1 MLCCAVL
8 LGGWDRKLLLL
19 GMLHKPHHHQ
29 ASVPS
34 GTVQTSSYYLVYVL
48 DSIISSQAQDDAC
61 VNLWSYGVKICAS
74 SCDPYEDRQCRA
86 GHTSAPRNANVL
98 RVESSNPA
106 TWVPPPDEILGWKAD
121 QGLMAHSRGS
131 IKGAL

>member
-34 GTVQTSSYYLVYVL
+34 GTVQTSSYYLVKYVL
-48 DSIISSQAQDDAC
+48 DSIISLPRHKMMRAWASGAMALRSVQAAVTRTETDSAELGTHQPPEMRTSYVC
-61 VNLWSYGVKICAS
+61 GVQQPCNLGPC
-74 SCDPYEDRQCRA
+74 
-86 GHTSAPRNANVL
+86 L
-98 RVESSNPA
+98 RM
-106 TWVPPPDEILGWKAD
+106 KF
-121 QGLMAHSRGS
+121 
-131 IKGAL
+131 